1 MKKSTLEKLKATLGT
16 APRALKSAK
25 PEQFVAEDYQ
35 TFSTN
40 LEQQIAVQTVGDGL
54 RQARVRRKISSRELA
69 KQLSLSQTRII
80 NLEKAN
86 TELELRTVAKVAE
99 QLGYSLKLELIPND
113 TNEPTISVTMPQSRI
128 L

>member
-1 MKKSTLEKLKATLGT
+1 MKKSTLDKLKNTLGA